1 MVFET
6 MVPARGEAIDTVGWL
21 GAEFCTL
28 IVTGA
33 LAALLFELSVAT
45 AVSVWLPLTSV
56 VVFKEVV

>member
-21 GAEFCTL
+21 GTEFCTL
-28 IVTGA
+28 IVTGT
-33 LAALLFELSVAT
+33 LAALLFKESVAT
-45 AVSVWLPLTSV
+45 AVNVWLPLASV